1 MACLSS
7 CSEDDG
13 LAGFPHLQPG
23 ARDGK
28 PESQWRGAKNPW
40 AGILGVLASSRG
52 GSEQATPEAV
62 VEEPVEEPVQEIVE
76 APKRKRNSGK
86 VEEEPAVVRTPK
98 RSRPSGL
105 FTWDWC
111 IGWSKWLTEKREQA
125 KATWASFT
133 M

>member
-52 GSEQATPEAV
+52 GSEPATPEAV

-76 APKRKRNSGK
+76 EPKRKRNSGK
-86 VEEEPAVVRTPK
+86 KK
-98 RSRPSGL
+98 RKKFRRDADGILEANLHYSLAMGG
-105 FTWDWC
+105 DADD
-111 IGWSKWLTEKREQA
+111 EA
-125 KATWASFT
+125 
-133 M
+133 